1 VEPVELKSLS
11 LPQLAKTKAK
21 VLTISERASVVLI
34 MECGIFHQIIFRV
47 RQVVSRNRIYCRGKI
62 STIVEQVQRPFEI
75 DTSA

>member
-21 VLTISERASVVLI
+21 VLTISERAIVVLI
-34 MECGIFHQIIFRV
+34 EELYIFRQV
-47 RQVVSRNRIYCRGKI
+47 ILMVGQVVSRNSIYCRGKI
-62 STIVEQVQRPFEI
+62 STTVEQVQRPFEI